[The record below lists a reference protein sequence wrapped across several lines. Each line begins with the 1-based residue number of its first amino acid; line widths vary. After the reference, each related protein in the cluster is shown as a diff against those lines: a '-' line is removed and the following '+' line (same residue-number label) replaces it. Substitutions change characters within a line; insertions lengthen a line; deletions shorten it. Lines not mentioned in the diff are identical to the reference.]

1 MNRWWWQ
8 WPLTD
13 RASWDHA
20 PYQCDFA
27 TSTWSPFLTH
37 LWVALWI
44 ASLVSCFGQWN
55 AAEVILLEFRSPG
68 LSFSLCPLGRQPWN
82 QQTVKELV
90 WPPRGWAMWRGAEK
104 PQSRHSRE
112 ALDRWVRA
120 AWTSQGSTNTS
131 SEQPQWGS
139 WGETH
144 RGAAQSAHRNNK
156 SLFVCFLT
164 YGLFK

>member
-27 TSTWSPFLTH
+27 TSTWSPFITH

-90 WPPRGWAMWRGAEK
+90 WPPRGWEPCGGELK
-104 PQSRHSRE
+104 SH
-112 ALDRWVRA
+112 
-120 AWTSQGSTNTS
+120 SQGAAERPW
-131 SEQPQWGS
+131 SEGSLDLPGQHRHQLRATTMRELRWDPQRS
-139 WGETH
+139 CPVSP
-144 RGAAQSAHRNNK
+144 QK
-156 SLFVCFLT
+156 
-164 YGLFK
+164 